1 MTITKDGTIGSSRDI
16 LSLQAKDVED
26 MALQEWAATLQQWF
40 S

>member
-26 MALQEWAATLQQWF
+26 MALQE
-40 S
+40 